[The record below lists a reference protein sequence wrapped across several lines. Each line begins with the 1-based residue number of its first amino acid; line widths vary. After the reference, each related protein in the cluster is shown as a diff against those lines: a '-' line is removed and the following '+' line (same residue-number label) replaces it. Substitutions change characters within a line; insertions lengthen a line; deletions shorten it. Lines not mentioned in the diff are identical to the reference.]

1 MHNLCY
7 VNCFEIGDH
16 WLSVPLKNAK
26 GNRKSCMLCRSW
38 LKSLLFIPVC
48 LLLKKKKTAKIQKLL
63 GVIGWKRIGVEIQW
77 LCLSI
82 NVLFVG
88 IWDWK
93 TNIFALFEIHL
104 EYVTCSK
111 GCGTWF
117 RYCHADFL
125 FWFGWSLMLFKVFGC
140 CTNES
145 YIAFQ
150 HQNKLLNYFI
160 CTNSF
165 CPLGVNV
172 ISSNN

>member
-1 MHNLCY
+1 MHNLCD

-26 GNRKSCMLCRSW
+26 GNRKACMLCRSW

-48 LLLKKKKTAKIQKLL
+48 LLLKKKTTAKIQKLL
-63 GVIGWKRIGVEIQW
+63 GVTGWKRIGVEIQW

-93 TNIFALFEIHL
+93 PNIFALFEIHM

-117 RYCHADFL
+117 RYCVVL
-125 FWFGWSLMLFKVFGC
+125 
-140 CTNES
+140 
-145 YIAFQ
+145 I
-150 HQNKLLNYFI
+150 
-160 CTNSF
+160 F
-165 CPLGVNV
+165 CSGLDDPSCYLRFSDVAQMNLTLH
-172 ISSNN
+172 SSIKTSC